1 MTVPTKV
8 LEETEFKAPV
18 AGSSVQKLAITGS
31 VVAAWAGFA
40 WLALGAESI
49 ARPVQMNYRD
59 ALWMVPFVLSA
70 IAFTFLHAVQRS
82 PTDQFESV
90 SFYFLMTAS
99 ALAFLGNTGVLT
111 NEPLLASFGFPWG
124 AILWMLGLVA
134 YGIATLMAK
143 VVPRYVAISII
154 LLEPGSLLTGLALS
168 PIAPIHDRG
177 AYSAGIEKGLV
188 LALLALG
195 MKQLAR
201 KDAQPVK

>member
-1 MTVPTKV
+1 MTVHTKV
-8 LEETEFKAPV
+8 LEDIEFKAPA
-18 AGSSVQKLAITGS
+18 AGSSLQKLAITGS
-31 VVAAWAGFA
+31 IVAAWAAFA

-49 ARPVQMNYRD
+49 ARPVQVNYRD
-59 ALWMVPFVLSA
+59 ALWMVPFVLTA

-82 PTDQFESV
+82 QTDHFETA

-99 ALAFLGNTGVLT
+99 ALGFLGNTGILT
-111 NEPLLASFGFPWG
+111 NQPLLASFAFPWG

-134 YGIATLMAK
+134 YGIATLKAK

-195 MKQLAR
+195 MKQLVR

>member
-1 MTVPTKV
+1 
-8 LEETEFKAPV
+8 
-18 AGSSVQKLAITGS
+18 
-31 VVAAWAGFA
+31 
-40 WLALGAESI
+40 
-49 ARPVQMNYRD
+49 
-59 ALWMVPFVLSA
+59 
-70 IAFTFLHAVQRS
+70 
-82 PTDQFESV
+82 
-90 SFYFLMTAS
+90 MTAS
-99 ALAFLGNTGVLT
+99 ALGFLGNTGVLT
-111 NEPLLASFGFPWG
+111 NQPLLASLGFPWG

-154 LLEPGSLLTGLALS
+154 LLEPGSLLTGLALW
-168 PIAPIHDRG
+168 PIAAIHDRG